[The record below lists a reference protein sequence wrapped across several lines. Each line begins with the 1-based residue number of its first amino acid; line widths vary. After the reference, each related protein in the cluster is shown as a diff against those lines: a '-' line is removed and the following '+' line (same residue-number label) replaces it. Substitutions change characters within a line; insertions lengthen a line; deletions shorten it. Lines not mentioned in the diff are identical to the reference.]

1 MKTFFWAVIF
11 SCSLFSQ
18 ESNDIHSLRKRIDT
32 VQDQKIKVGLFT
44 DLAWEY
50 INQESDSAIYFSE
63 AAKKLA
69 SSLSYPLGE
78 AISLETKGLYYEI
91 VKGNYEEASKL
102 YFKAIKICDENELT
116 YSSSIYH
123 TLGVMFHTSDN
134 YEKALEYYQIAYD
147 SAVKNS
153 DLVLQKKC
161 LANMASINSSL
172 HKYDTAEE
180 LFVQSL
186 MLEVR
191 NEMNYDIYAN
201 LGNLYI
207 RKKEYDKAIPF
218 LEKATLQTPEN
229 TESEG
234 NLRFLIDAKT
244 ALKDSTGMKLIIER
258 AKKALESSS
267 SLRERSIMTMSISNY
282 YRQFK
287 DFENAL
293 KYRDEYLKLYED
305 IKEKQRDETVYELE
319 AKYQTERTKEA
330 LEKEKKQQKIYLV
343 LFIIGLILSGLLA
356 ILFYKNW
363 SKKTQLSNQKKLL
376 EATLDEKNILL
387 KEIHHRVK
395 NSFQI
400 VSSLLYLQSENLK
413 DSQAKLAIK
422 EAENRVRSMVLIH
435 QKLYNRDELV
445 GINTKEYFGDLVKD
459 IFQSHQLKSE
469 SIDYQLNIEPYILD
483 IETITPLGLILNELI
498 INTLKHAF
506 EGIDE
511 KGKLNVNFDKEKDC
525 LVLKVKDNGKGFE
538 GEVKNTSFGIKLM
551 KALSKKLKAN
561 LEYHSNTN
569 KGTEVILTIHKFN
582 IIS

>member
-1 MKTFFWAVIF
+1 
-11 SCSLFSQ
+11 
-18 ESNDIHSLRKRIDT
+18 
-32 VQDQKIKVGLFT
+32 
-44 DLAWEY
+44 
-50 INQESDSAIYFSE
+50 
-63 AAKKLA
+63 
-69 SSLSYPLGE
+69 
-78 AISLETKGLYYEI
+78 
-91 VKGNYEEASKL
+91 
-102 YFKAIKICDENELT
+102 
-116 YSSSIYH
+116 
-123 TLGVMFHTSDN
+123 
-134 YEKALEYYQIAYD
+134 
-147 SAVKNS
+147 
-153 DLVLQKKC
+153 
-161 LANMASINSSL
+161 
-172 HKYDTAEE
+172 
-180 LFVQSL
+180 
-186 MLEVR
+186 
-191 NEMNYDIYAN
+191 
-201 LGNLYI
+201 
-207 RKKEYDKAIPF
+207 
-218 LEKATLQTPEN
+218 
-229 TESEG
+229 
-234 NLRFLIDAKT
+234 
-244 ALKDSTGMKLIIER
+244 
-258 AKKALESSS
+258 
-267 SLRERSIMTMSISNY
+267 MTMSISNY

-506 EGIDE
+506 EGTDE
-511 KGKLNVNFDKEKDC
+511 KGKLNVNFAKEKDC

-569 KGTEVILTIHKFN
+569 KGTEVILTIRKFN